1 MSTNTI
7 VPENDNNAEPA
18 AAQPKGLWFVHRRIY
33 SVTFCRIKELVVGFG
48 TLFGT
53 QRPTLRCH
61 LVLGRISEHLPAAKP
76 RRAHEL
82 C

>member
-7 VPENDNNAEPA
+7 VPENDSNAQPA
-18 AAQPKGLWFVHRRIY
+18 PAQPKGLWFVDSRIY
-33 SVTFCRIKELVVGFG
+33 SVTRIKELVVGYG